1 MSGSVKNPKRPAH
14 ARGTTT
20 AETKKRQRSRSNS
33 PERPAKK
40 PALEKD
46 TVMEGAVELPPEP
59 TTPHVPE
66 ITKRNIRVREP
77 VEELPSDPDDEG
89 TLRSLLMQTGELKNL
104 LGGPDGGWPGIAAKL
119 SDTFMPEERDPDDE
133 PPIAKLG
140 TVYYQ
145 PGMKGK
151 IVADEDGVDL
161 GKQDMLTTI
170 RFLNKFMNA
179 NGQWDYIKKQD
190 WFKVGGDYAI
200 AIDVNYYPDRTI
212 YDESSPGFHK
222 DTAGD
227 NIFVNLIFDNKSDI
241 EKTEWF
247 ADAAEPSKKRA
258 AWQEKLLPES
268 HLREL
273 ARARETLRQEAEK
286 NAKAGLDNHVDGGIS
301 KGKYIYVSWVDDLVW
316 HATPA
321 DPRKEYT
328 VKDSGVDYPMFD
340 SAYHYEQ
347 PSQTD
352 ILKAIGGSPATFLH
366 DLLQEN
372 NLVVGNIDDAMTEE
386 IMEKVYGDED
396 GAVDYDNDVKASP
409 AEEMLANRKTQLN
422 AARRGVEIL
431 GTIAELEGTHLN
443 TWLRDQEPSLRAQD
457 LDQVLA
463 KVAWQKLYEGNEGR
477 ARYDEDVEKR
487 ATDGPWRVTGGPSEA
502 VAEVRYLPDSSSL
515 KELPRDLSK
524 RRRRAS
530 LDYKEILKLRK
541 ANEDVPRTFLR
552 TWVRLVRKDSDEA
565 QEVGLAQ

>member
-1 MSGSVKNPKRPAH
+1 MSSPVKNPKRPANAH
-14 ARGTTT
+14 ATTT
-20 AETKKRQRSRSNS
+20 AETTKRKRSRSDS
-33 PERPAKK
+33 PERLTKK

-46 TVMEGAVELPPEP
+46 TVMERAVELPPEP

-104 LGGPDGGWPGIAAKL
+104 LRGLDGGWPGIAAKL
-119 SDTFMPEERDPDDE
+119 SDTFMPEKRDPDDE

-145 PGMKGK
+145 PGMKAK
-151 IVADEDGVDL
+151 IVADADGVDL
-161 GKQDMLTTI
+161 GEKDMLTTI
-170 RFLNKFMNA
+170 KFLKKFMNA

-190 WFKVGGDYAI
+190 WFKVGCDYAI
-200 AIDVNYYPDRTI
+200 AIDMNYYPDRII
-212 YDESSPGFHK
+212 YDESPGFHK

-227 NIFVNLIFDNKSDI
+227 NIFVNLIFDNKNDI

-268 HLREL
+268 HLTEL
-273 ARARETLRQEAEK
+273 ARARETLRQEAEE

-301 KGKYIYVSWVDDLVW
+301 KGKFIYVSWVDDLVW

-321 DPRKEYT
+321 NPRKVYT
-328 VKDSGVDYPMFD
+328 VEDSGVDYPNFD

-352 ILKAIGGSPATFLH
+352 ILKAIGGSPATSLY

-372 NLVVGNIDDAMTEE
+372 NLKVDNIDDAMTEE
-386 IMEKVYGDED
+386 IMAKVYGDED
-396 GAVDYDNDVKASP
+396 GAVDYDNDVKVSP
-409 AEEMLANRKTQLN
+409 AEKMLSNRRTQLN
-422 AARRGVEIL
+422 TARRGVEIL

-457 LDQVLA
+457 LDQALA
-463 KVAWQKLYEGNEGR
+463 KVAWQELYEGNEGR

-487 ATDGPWRVTGGPSEA
+487 ATDGQWRVTGGLSEA

-530 LDYKEILKLRK
+530 LDYTEILRLRE
-541 ANEDVPRTFLR
+541 ANKNVPRTFLR
-552 TWVRLVRKDSDEA
+552 TWVRLVRKNSNEA
-565 QEVGLAQ
+565 QRVRLAQ